1 MYRTTL
7 PRAAL
12 CAMGQSKGLA
22 ITGQELCSSMLN
34 EEGGDGRGSWLPSFP
49 YRSRACFGRAG
60 VARSERVVGGKR
72 PVLAET
78 PCMSCAEVGI
88 GLGGML
94 EMHC

>member
-1 MYRTTL
+1 
-7 PRAAL
+7 
-12 CAMGQSKGLA
+12 
-22 ITGQELCSSMLN
+22 MLN

-49 YRSRACFGRAG
+49 YRSGACFGRAG

-78 PCMSCAEVGI
+78 PYMSCAEVGI

-94 EMHC
+94 EMRC